1 MQKVM
6 QDWLHTFGVPKQNGN
21 LESHVQKYSEFQD
34 HNKKV
39 LSQSWHFRVQGPI
52 QLYISQQSRPSIP
65 QPSEIK
71 IVLD

>member
-52 QLYISQQSRPSIP
+52 QLYISHTKQAQNPTAFRN
-65 QPSEIK
+65 
-71 IVLD
+71 